1 MKQTRKGFVEVPA
14 TTLNALKNMLFANEG
29 GVDLSAIVNDLTAS
43 EEHRDLTA
51 INVALAY
58 KGVQIEIDKRPHYS
72 YDWKNRYNRFDYIGY
87 SLILGIIKAK
97 RTLIEVA
104 ENGEEKIIFNSDV
117 ECQSFDQWAE
127 MTTNFEDIRQKIAER
142 TK

>member
-1 MKQTRKGFVEVPA
+1 MKQTRKGFVEMPT
-14 TTLNALKNMLFANEG
+14 TTLNALKNMLFSNEG
-29 GVDLSAIVNDLTAS
+29 GVDLSAIVNDLTAN

-58 KGVQIEIDKRPHYS
+58 KGVRVQIDERPHYS
-72 YDWKNRYNRFDYIGY
+72 YDWKNRYNRYDYVGY
-87 SLILGIIKAK
+87 SLILGIIKVK

-104 ENGEEKIIFNSDV
+104 ENGEEKIIFNSEV
-117 ECQSFDQWAE
+117 ECLDFDQWAE

>member
-1 MKQTRKGFVEVPA
+1 MKQTRKGFVEVPT
-14 TTLNALKNMLFANEG
+14 TTLNALKNMLFSNEG
-29 GVDLSAIVNDLTAS
+29 GVDLSAIVNDLTAN

-72 YDWKNRYNRFDYIGY
+72 YDWKNRYNRFEYVGY
-87 SLILGIIKAK
+87 SLILGIIKVR

-104 ENGEEKIIFNSDV
+104 ENGEEKIIFNSEV
-117 ECQSFDQWAE
+117 ECLSFDQWSE
-127 MTTNFEDIRQKIAER
+127 MTADMTDIVKKIEER